1 MVNSMIENR
10 VLTMDDYLAM
20 VRRRLKIILI
30 PALLA
35 PLAGFLVSYAF
46 PPKYSSQSLV
56 LVEGQKV
63 PDVYVQPVITS
74 DFTQRLAT
82 MQQQVLAGNRL
93 RPMIERLGIAKPGEE
108 GAIIQEIRQNM
119 SVEPVIT
126 DISGGSSASSP
137 PGSTK
142 KSKGKKPTGTALP
155 GFYVKFIS
163 STPRRAQHI

>member
-10 VLTMDDYLAM
+10 ELTMDDYLAM

-30 PALLA
+30 PALMA

-63 PDVYVQPVITS
+63 PDVYVTPVITS

-93 RPMIERLGIAKPGEE
+93 RPMVERLGIAKPGEE
-108 GAIIQEIRQNM
+108 GAIIQEIRANM

-126 DISGGSSASSP
+126 DISAAAGASSS
-137 PGSTK
+137 GSTK
-142 KSKGKKPTGTALP
+142 RNKAKKQIG
-155 GFYVKFIS
+155 
-163 STPRRAQHI
+163 R